1 MHIYD
6 SLTQTKSKLTPIKA
20 NHITLYVCGMT
31 VYDFCH
37 IGHARSMIVF
47 DMVVRYLR
55 WRGYQVHYVRNITD
69 IDDKI
74 IQRAY
79 DNNESW
85 DTLAQRFIDA
95 MHEDEQ
101 ALMLLAPDQEPRAT
115 QYIPKMI
122 ALIERLIEQ
131 GYAYVTELGDVYYDV
146 HQFSQYGKLSHRNLE
161 QLNVGARIAVNEAK
175 RNPLDFVL
183 WKKAKPNEPKWAS
196 PWGEGRPGW
205 HIECS
210 VMSTDLLGQPF
221 DIHGGGLDLKFPHH
235 ENEIAQSEAVEAC
248 DFAHLWMHAGLLQ
261 VDGEKMSK
269 SLGNFYL
276 IREVLAQYDAELIRY
291 FMLSAHYRSP
301 VNYTDANLSALR
313 HGLDRL
319 YMALRGMPVMPI
331 VSTNTGEACEF
342 RVRFIDAMEDDFN
355 TPEALSVLFDLA
367 RHIQRLRESNKNDK
381 AADYACQLKELA
393 GTLMLLQKDPEV
405 YFQGQASLVDV
416 KKIKVLIDA
425 RQHARDQ
432 KNWQRAD
439 AIRKELMDMG
449 ITIEDTAKGTV
460 WRQVF

>member
-1 MHIYD
+1 MHIYN

-37 IGHARSMIVF
+37 IGHARSMIIF

-85 DTLAQRFIDA
+85 DALAQRFIDA

-161 QLNVGARIAVNEAK
+161 QLNAGARIAVNEAK

-235 ENEIAQSEAVEAC
+235 ENEIAQSEAVAAC

-291 FMLSAHYRSP
+291 FMLSSHYRSP
-301 VNYTDANLSALR
+301 VNYTEANLSALG

-319 YMALRGMPVMPI
+319 YMALRGMPVVDADPE
-331 VSTNTGEACEF
+331 EACEF

-367 RHIQRLRESNKNDK
+367 RHIQRLRESYKNDK
-381 AADYACQLKELA
+381 AAVYAHQLKKLA
-393 GTLMLLQKDPEV
+393 GALMLLQKDPEV
-405 YFQGQASLVDV
+405 YFQGQASLIDV
-416 KKIKVLIDA
+416 KKIKSLIDA
-425 RQHARDQ
+425 RQHAREQ
-432 KNWQRAD
+432 KDWQRAD
-439 AIRKELMDMG
+439 AIRKELIDMG
-449 ITIEDTAKGTV
+449 ITIEDTARGTV
-460 WRQVF
+460 WRFLNKK

>member
-1 MHIYD
+1 MHIYN

-20 NHITLYVCGMT
+20 KHVTLYVCGMT

-85 DTLAQRFIDA
+85 SALAQRFIDA

-122 ALIERLIEQ
+122 ALIERLIERA
-131 GYAYVTELGDVYYDV
+131 YAYVTELGDVYYDV
-146 HQFSQYGKLSHRNLE
+146 HQFPKYGKLSHRDLE
-161 QLNVGARIAVNEAK
+161 QLNAGARVALNEEK

-235 ENEIAQSEAVEAC
+235 ENEIAQSEAVEGC

-301 VNYTDANLSALR
+301 VNYTEANLSALR
-313 HGLDRL
+313 HGLNRL
-319 YMALRGMPVMPI
+319 YMALRGMPV
-331 VSTNTGEACEF
+331 VDFENEQTCEF
-342 RVRFIDAMEDDFN
+342 KARFIEAMDDDFN

-381 AADYACQLKELA
+381 AAAYAHQLKKLA
-393 GTLMLLQKDPEV
+393 GVLMLLQKDPEV
-405 YFQGQASLVDV
+405 YFQGQACSVDV
-416 KKIKVLIDA
+416 KKIAALINT
-425 RQHARDQ
+425 RQRARDQ
-432 KNWQRAD
+432 KDWQQAD

-460 WRQVF
+460 WRQGF